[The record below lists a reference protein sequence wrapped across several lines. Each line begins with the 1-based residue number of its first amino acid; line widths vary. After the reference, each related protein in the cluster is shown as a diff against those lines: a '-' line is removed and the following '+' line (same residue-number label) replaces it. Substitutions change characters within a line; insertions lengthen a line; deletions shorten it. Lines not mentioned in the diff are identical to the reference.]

1 MQVID
6 TEPHSACSMVDDP
19 RESDAVEEDDQF
31 ACQFCNETFDSQQA
45 LEEHGEQEHES
56 GGDEAPKA

>member
-1 MQVID
+1 
-6 TEPHSACSMVDDP
+6 MVDDP